1 MHLHGHDFLVLA
13 SGIGK
18 WTGQTDDW
26 QFTNP
31 QRRDTASM
39 PPNGHIVIAWA
50 LDNPGLWL
58 LHCHIPWH
66 SSQGFSA
73 TILES
78 PGLILGSGATSD
90 WEEDF
95 VPICE
100 KWNEYYP
107 DSPFKQD
114 DSGV

>member
-1 MHLHGHDFLVLA
+1 MHLHGHDFLVLH

-18 WTGQTDDW
+18 WDRQTDDW
-26 QFTNP
+26 QLTNP
-31 QRRDTASM
+31 LRRDTASM
-39 PPNGHIVIAWA
+39 PPNGHIVIAWP
-50 LDNPGLWL
+50 LDNPGLWA

-78 PGLILGSGATSD
+78 PALIAGSGATSD
-90 WEEDF
+90 WEKDLE
-95 VPICE
+95 PICQ
-100 KWNEYYP
+100 KWNEFYP
-107 DSPFKQD
+107 TSPFKQD